1 MQYRCPISN
10 AGYKRYYHC
19 DLEMEKKN
27 KKQKEQKDKN
37 SKRA

>member
-19 DLEMEKKN
+19 DLEMEKK
-27 KKQKEQKDKN
+27 KETEGTEG
-37 SKRA
+37 